1 MGVLAHGLNETMS
14 LRDVGKTGLT
24 LVSVLAILAAVLLM
38 GAWSGVLFQPTWIL
52 LFAGLAVGLPILA
65 LFTVW
70 YLYEVAFGREIRR
83 RRAKETR
90 EVAAMGTAEALLRLM
105 DHADALLDR
114 LTKYTGW
121 FFFLMLLAIF
131 IGPVVVNLLLLGLS
145 AFGGPSVLFNIVVG
159 GINLA
164 FWAAYF
170 YYYYKIKHENDL
182 WKERIAQLRQRE
194 KSLGVR

>member
-1 MGVLAHGLNETMS
+1 MGVLAHGLTETMS

-70 YLYEVAFGREIRR
+70 FLYEVAFGSEIRR
-83 RRAKETR
+83 RRARETR

-105 DHADALLDR
+105 DHADALLER

-131 IGPVVVNLLLLGLS
+131 IGPVVVNFLLLGLS
-145 AFGGPSVLFNIVVG
+145 ALGGPSALLSIVVG